1 MAAKHVT
8 ASLPRQTEPGVP
20 AGPGL
25 PTIGLTP
32 RGGPVAAQTAPGA
45 PSPGQQ
51 TSGQQTCGQQTS
63 GQPTSGQPTLRDRR
77 RAELRDRI
85 VAAALRLF
93 AERGFDAVTVEEIA
107 AAAGISL
114 STLFRHVPGKDDL
127 LVDVVRTGRA
137 IIVATF
143 EERPATEPASQSLA
157 HAILRRTEQFADETD
172 TIELWRRAMASAPE
186 RIRRAALLDETERAR
201 LAGLVATRLAARG
214 GSGGSGGS
222 GATGA
227 LGGPREPGADDLVSG
242 VLVQVMLAAAE
253 YAYQY
258 WLSQADEQSLHQL
271 TRRALTIAAS
281 QLAAGC

>member
-1 MAAKHVT
+1 MAARDVT
-8 ASLPRQTEPGVP
+8 GSAHHAVAGQTVRGRPANDLAVADGRALSQATSVP
-20 AGPGL
+20 
-25 PTIGLTP
+25 
-32 RGGPVAAQTAPGA
+32 
-45 PSPGQQ
+45 
-51 TSGQQTCGQQTS
+51 
-63 GQPTSGQPTLRDRR
+63 PTLRDRR

-137 IIVATF
+137 LIVATF
-143 EERPATEPASQSLA
+143 EQRPATEPASQSLA
-157 HAILRRTEQFADETD
+157 HAILRRTEQFADETG

-186 RIRRAALLDETERAR
+186 RIRRAALLDEAERGR
-201 LAGLVATRLAARG
+201 LTGLVAARL
-214 GSGGSGGS
+214 
-222 GATGA
+222 TA
-227 LGGPREPGADDLVSG
+227 LGGSAGSADPGDPGHPGDPGDPGDPGHPGHPGDPGGDDLTSG

-258 WLSQADEQSLHQL
+258 WLSQPGGPSLHQL
-271 TRRALTIAAS
+271 TRRALAVASS
-281 QLAAGC
+281 QLPAGC

>member
-25 PTIGLTP
+25 PATGLTA

-143 EERPATEPASQSLA
+143 EERPAAEPASQSLA